1 MPPERTKNQPVP
13 TPSNPISSASK
24 PVSTAI
30 CKGKTSKTS
39 KIKGLAHKI
48 TSANASEAFTQGND
62 IHLPD
67 TEMTDTEISSSTNQ
81 VPENKEPSQQV
92 PGASNSSRGKMIAST
107 DTTHLANASA
117 KEIDT
122 TTATPRRI
130 ATPRTVRIVTGSTKQ
145 STGKVDT
152 AQSSSNPSK
161 ANTVP
166 HELRAYLEAEERR
179 ATQTA
184 SNIAL
189 CTAAI
194 IGVENALSPLSNG
207 QNKQFIDSMKVYLR
221 AAIAQYMSTGP
232 GSTVPTLPPRP
243 VSNVTFWENPP
254 AGSPYRQPIQVSQ
267 PSVVEPVAKATWAT
281 ITGRGQNKP
290 STSKNLGHA
299 RLKQPNP
306 PRAPAKPKAPTQQD
320 ERIFL
325 RLGKSV

>member
-1 MPPERTKNQPVP
+1 
-13 TPSNPISSASK
+13 
-24 PVSTAI
+24 
-30 CKGKTSKTS
+30 
-39 KIKGLAHKI
+39 
-48 TSANASEAFTQGND
+48 
-62 IHLPD
+62 
-67 TEMTDTEISSSTNQ
+67 MTDTEISSSTNQ

-92 PGASNSSRGKMIAST
+92 PGASNSSKEKMIAST

-194 IGVENALSPLSNG
+194 
-207 QNKQFIDSMKVYLR
+207 
-221 AAIAQYMSTGP
+221 
-232 GSTVPTLPPRP
+232 
-243 VSNVTFWENPP
+243 
-254 AGSPYRQPIQVSQ
+254 
-267 PSVVEPVAKATWAT
+267 
-281 ITGRGQNKP
+281 
-290 STSKNLGHA
+290 
-299 RLKQPNP
+299 
-306 PRAPAKPKAPTQQD
+306 
-320 ERIFL
+320 
-325 RLGKSV
+325 

>member
-30 CKGKTSKTS
+30 CKGKTSKIS

-48 TSANASEAFTQGND
+48 TSANASEVFTQGKD

-92 PGASNSSRGKMIAST
+92 PGAPNSSKGKMIAST

-130 ATPRTVRIVTGSTKQ
+130 ATPRIVRIVTGSTKQ

-161 ANTVP
+161 VS
-166 HELRAYLEAEERR
+166 RF
-179 ATQTA
+179 
-184 SNIAL
+184 
-189 CTAAI
+189 
-194 IGVENALSPLSNG
+194 GV
-207 QNKQFIDSMKVYLR
+207 
-221 AAIAQYMSTGP
+221 
-232 GSTVPTLPPRP
+232 
-243 VSNVTFWENPP
+243 
-254 AGSPYRQPIQVSQ
+254 
-267 PSVVEPVAKATWAT
+267 
-281 ITGRGQNKP
+281 
-290 STSKNLGHA
+290 
-299 RLKQPNP
+299 
-306 PRAPAKPKAPTQQD
+306 
-320 ERIFL
+320 
-325 RLGKSV
+325 